1 MKRRM
6 EQLING
12 RYIYEVPEL
21 HFSDEQINVKT
32 KAGENYRG
40 ELYIGAKDGRR
51 IKGMIMSEDRRLLI
65 AKDKFAGKSACI
77 PYGIDVKGL
86 NPGDRVDTELVINSN
101 IGEYT
106 IPVHLEVEESH
117 IGTSR
122 GVIRTLNEFVK
133 LAQKDF
139 REAFRLYTN
148 RNFKDIL
155 VGSDRK
161 YMTWYM
167 GMTRNPV
174 TYQHMEEFL
183 IATGKKKPVEL
194 HLDKD
199 SRDLERI
206 EATVKDSLYIY
217 RSNWGYVNAEIEVRG
232 DFLEVEKK
240 IITSDDFIGSVCG
253 LEYLV
258 RKEKLRNGKNYGQIL
273 VKSVYGTLT
282 YEVTASGKT
291 EYEINTRYQENK
303 VLGNLFR
310 EYLQYRLQNQTE
322 EEWFLNSAR
331 EFENLRNFG
340 CYNRK
345 HQLMESFIYYRTGE
359 VIRALEILTPLAQ
372 VTFADTEAEE
382 EAWFLALSARCGLIS
397 KEQEA
402 AAKERVGGLYQ
413 RNPGSYLILEAL
425 FLLDSQLAHMDKRRL
440 FMMNELVDLGCRS
453 PFLYLE
459 VYQILKKDE
468 GSFQKLD
475 AFTIQVMHF
484 AARYQI
490 LTKELAFRICHLTD
504 SVRNYQ
510 KSIYSLLQYAYK
522 IYPCKEVLESIC
534 KYIMKGNPR
543 KPAYFDWYSRAVEAN
558 IRITRLYEYYIETMP
573 EHYQEVLPQVIRMY
587 FMYNNSLSDKKRASV
602 YANVIRNR
610 DKDRTTYLNYRKAME
625 QFAEVSWKAGRISE
639 DYAVIYQ
646 DCLRELKSREQA
658 EEAMQ
663 IIFTQRVYCD
673 DPNIRSVIVRHEELL
688 EEERYT
694 VNDGAAYVKIYTP
707 DAKLMFE
714 DGKRR
719 RYAVTVNY
727 NICKLLDE
735 KPYVKQCLQ
744 YNIENEGFLLHICGT
759 VNSHQEV
766 KAKNLGSYQR
776 AVLHPAFTKEYRD
789 RICRRVLEYYAAHT
803 GDDTLNSY
811 LREMDCTLPHGADL
825 RESGVRECSEGYMMF
840 AAVDKVLLCEL
851 LIGRGL
857 YDMAFSVIQEYGFE
871 GIKTES
877 LVKLTSRMILRTE
890 FVEQEELVYLAL
902 HVFREGKYDD
912 IILTYLSD
920 NYLGTVEG
928 MALLWERMKGFQ
940 LDTYT
945 LEEEILLLAMFGR
958 VHLETGWQILQSYI
972 SQKGKEQVVLSFLC
986 FEAFEYFLGQKEVND
1001 YIFLCIERCFERKVE
1016 LERICRLALLKYYA
1030 GRKNFTKLQ
1039 DSIIRSSLEEC
1050 NEIGLKFAFFKNL
1063 PAVYTKPLQMDDKVF
1078 VECRYPLDAKVTIH
1092 YSMICGDQEEGSY
1105 KSEPVRNM
1113 YQGIFVKDFLLF
1125 YGETLRYYLTVETE
1139 KESFETEKKTLRVD
1153 IAAEDGN
1160 SKYQLLNR
1168 ILEGMKLSNGKQ
1180 TEEAMEMYLLRE
1192 KMTGSLFC
1200 LMD

>member
-12 RYIYEVPEL
+12 RYIYEVPRL
-21 HFSDEQINVKT
+21 HFSDEQINVRT
-32 KAGENYRG
+32 KVDENYRG
-40 ELYIGAKDGRR
+40 ELYIGAEDGRR
-51 IKGMIMSEDRRLLI
+51 VKGMVMSEDRRLLL

-86 NPGDRVDTELVINSN
+86 KPGDCVDTDLVVNSN

-117 IGTSR
+117 IGTSG

-148 RNFKDIL
+148 KNFKDIL
-155 VGSDRK
+155 NGTDRK

-183 IATGKKKPVEL
+183 IAAGKKKPVEL
-194 HLDKD
+194 HLDKQ
-199 SRDLERI
+199 SRELERI
-206 EATVKDSLYIY
+206 EATLKDSLYIY
-217 RSNWGYVNAEIEVRG
+217 RSGWGYVNAEIEVCG
-232 DFLEVEKK
+232 NFLEVEKK
-240 IITSDDFIGSVCG
+240 IITSEDFIGSVCG

-258 RKEKLRNGKNYGQIL
+258 RKENLRNGKNFGRIL

-291 EYEINTRYQENK
+291 EYEINTRYQENRIFTS
-303 VLGNLFR
+303 LCR
-310 EYLQYRLQNQTE
+310 EYLQYRLNNLSE
-322 EEWFLNSAR
+322 EEWFSNSAR
-331 EFENLRNFG
+331 EFEELRNLG
-340 CYNRK
+340 CYNRR
-345 HQLMESFIYYRTGE
+345 HQLMESFIYYKTGE
-359 VIRALEILTPLAQ
+359 VIRALEILTPLSQ
-372 VTFADTEAEE
+372 IVFADTEAEE
-382 EAWFLALSARCGLIS
+382 EAWFLALAAKCGLIS

-402 AAKERVGGLYQ
+402 AAKERVAGLYQ
-413 RNPGSYLILEAL
+413 RNPGSFLILESL
-425 FLLDSQLAHMDKRRL
+425 FLLDSQMERMDKRRL
-440 FMMNELVDLGCRS
+440 FMLKELFDVGCRS

-459 VYQILKKDE
+459 VYEIMKKDA
-468 GSFQKLD
+468 GNSQRLD
-475 AFTIQVMHF
+475 SFTIQVMHF

-504 SVRNYQ
+504 SVKNFQ
-510 KSIYSLLQYAYK
+510 KSIYQLLKYAYNT
-522 IYPCKEVLESIC
+522 YPCKEMLESIC

-543 KPAYFDWYSRAVEAN
+543 KSDWFTWYSRAVEEN

-610 DKDRTTYLNYRKAME
+610 EQDRTTFLNYRKAME
-625 QFAEVSWKAGRISE
+625 QFAEASWKAGRISE

-646 DCLRELKSREQA
+646 ECLSELKSREQA
-658 EEAMQ
+658 QQAMQ
-663 IIFTQRVYCD
+663 IIFTQRIYCD
-673 DPNIRSVIVRHEELL
+673 DPNIRSVIVRHEELM
-688 EEERYT
+688 EEEQYT
-694 VNDGAAYVKIYTP
+694 VNDGVAYVKIYTP
-707 DAKLMFE
+707 DARLMFE

-719 RYAVTVNY
+719 RYAVTVHY
-727 NICKLLDE
+727 NIRKLLDE
-735 KPYVKQCLQ
+735 KSYVRQCLR
-744 YNIENEGFLLHICGT
+744 YGVEDAGFLLYVCGT
-759 VNSHQEV
+759 VNNHQEV
-766 KAKNLGSYQR
+766 RIKNLTSYQR

-789 RICRRVLEYYAAHT
+789 RTCRKVLEYYAAHA
-803 GDDTLNSY
+803 GDDTLGSY
-811 LREMDCTLPHGADL
+811 LRDMD
-825 RESGVRECSEGYMMF
+825 YMMF
-840 AAVDKVLLCEL
+840 AAVDKVLLCEI
-851 LIGRGL
+851 LIEKGL

-871 GIKTES
+871 GIRTES
-877 LVKLTSRMILRTE
+877 LVKLASRMILRTE

-920 NYLGTVEG
+920 NYMGTVEG
-928 MALLWERMKGFQ
+928 MSLLWERMKGFQ

-958 VHLETGWQILQSYI
+958 VHLENGWRILQSYI
-972 SQKGKEQVVLSFLC
+972 SQKGKEQVILSFLC
-986 FEAFEYFLGQKEVND
+986 FEAYEYFLGEKKVDD
-1001 YIFLCIERCFERKVE
+1001 YIFRYMELCFDRNVE

-1030 GRKNFTKLQ
+1030 ERKDYTKLQ
-1039 DSIIRSSLEEC
+1039 DGIIRRTLEEC
-1050 NEIGLKFAFFKNL
+1050 NEVGLKFAFFKNL
-1063 PAVYTKPLQMDDKVF
+1063 PAAYTKPLQLDDKIF

-1092 YSMICGDQEEGSY
+1092 YCMISGKQEEGKY

-1125 YGETLRYYLTVETE
+1125 YGEALRYYLSVETE
-1139 KESFETEKKTLRVD
+1139 KESFETKKRTLRVD
-1153 IAAEDGN
+1153 IAAEDGD

-1168 ILEGMKLSNGKQ
+1168 ILEGMKLSNGNQ
-1180 TEEAMEMYLLRE
+1180 TEEAMEKYLLRE
-1192 KMTGSLFC
+1192 KMTDSLFH
-1200 LMD
+1200 LME

>member
-1 MKRRM
+1 MR
-6 EQLING
+6 
-12 RYIYEVPEL
+12 
-21 HFSDEQINVKT
+21 T

-40 ELYIGAKDGRR
+40 ELYIGAEDSRR
-51 IKGMIMSEDRRLLI
+51 IKGMIMSEDRRLLLE
-65 AKDKFAGKSACI
+65 KDKFAGKSACI
-77 PYGIDVKGL
+77 SYGIDVKGL
-86 NPGDRVDTELVINSN
+86 NPGDCVDTELVINSN

-106 IPVHLEVEESH
+106 IPVHLEVEESQ
-117 IGTSR
+117 IGTSG
-122 GVIRTLNEFVK
+122 GVIHTLNEFVK

-155 VGSDRK
+155 VGTDRK

-183 IATGKKKPVEL
+183 IAAGKKKPVEL

-206 EATVKDSLYIY
+206 GATVKDSLYIY
-217 RSNWGYVNAEIEVRG
+217 RSSWGYVNAEIGVRG

-253 LEYLV
+253 LEYLI

-291 EYEINTRYQENK
+291 EYELNTRHQENK
-303 VLGNLFR
+303 GLCDLSK
-310 EYLQYRLQNQTE
+310 EYLQYCLENQTE
-322 EEWFLNSAR
+322 EEWFANCVQ
-331 EFENLRNFG
+331 EFESLRNLG

-345 HQLMESFIYYRTGE
+345 HQLLESYMYYKTGE
-359 VIRALEILTPLAQ
+359 VIRALAILTPLGQ
-372 VTFADTEAEE
+372 VVFSDAEAEE
-382 EAWFLALSARCGLIS
+382 EAWFWALAAKCGLIS
-397 KEQEA
+397 REQEA
-402 AAKERVGGLYQ
+402 VAKERVTALYQ
-413 RNPGSYLILEAL
+413 RNPGSFLILEAL
-425 FLLDSQLAHMDKRRL
+425 FWLDSQLAHMDKRRL
-440 FMMNELVDLGCRS
+440 FMLKELFDLGCRS

-459 VYQILKKDE
+459 VYRILQKDE

-490 LTKELAFRICHLTD
+490 LSKELAFRICHLTD
-504 SVRNYQ
+504 SVRNFQ
-510 KSIYSLLQYAYK
+510 KSIYQLLQYAYK
-522 IYPCKEVLESIC
+522 IYPCREVLESIC

-543 KPAYFDWYSRAVEAN
+543 RTAYFDWYSRAVEEN
-558 IRITRLYEYYIETMP
+558 IRITGLYEYYIETMP

-587 FMYNNSLSDKKRASV
+587 FVYNNRLSDKKRASV

-625 QFAEVSWKAGRISE
+625 EFAKASWKAGRISE

-646 DCLRELKSREQA
+646 ECLSELKSREQA

-673 DPNIRSVIVRHEELL
+673 DPNIHSVIVRHEELL

-694 VNDGAAYVKIYTP
+694 VNDGVAYVKIYTP
-707 DAKLMFE
+707 DAKLLFE
-714 DGKRR
+714 DSKRR
-719 RYAVTVNY
+719 RYAVTVRY
-727 NICKLLDE
+727 NIRKLLDE
-735 KPYVKQCLQ
+735 KPYVRQCLQ
-744 YNIENEGFLLHICGT
+744 YDIENEGLLLHICKAANGR
-759 VNSHQEV
+759 QEV
-766 KAKNLGSYQR
+766 KAKNLSSYQR
-776 AVLHPAFTKEYRD
+776 AALHPAFTKEYRD
-789 RICRRVLEYYAAHT
+789 RICARVLEYYAAHA
-803 GDDTLNSY
+803 GDDSLGSY
-811 LREMDCTLPHGADL
+811 LREMD
-825 RESGVRECSEGYMMF
+825 YMMF
-840 AAVDKVLLCEL
+840 AAVDKVLLCEI
-851 LIGRGL
+851 LIGKGL

-871 GIKTES
+871 GINTDS

-958 VHLETGWQILQSYI
+958 VPLDNGWRILQSYI
-972 SQKGKEQVVLSFLC
+972 RQKGKKQVILSFLC
-986 FEAFEYFLGQKEVND
+986 FEAYEYFLGEKEVNE
-1001 YIFLCIERCFERKVE
+1001 FVFECMETCLEHKVE

-1030 GRKNFTKLQ
+1030 GRKEFTKRQ
-1039 DSIIRSSLEEC
+1039 DEIIRSTLEEC

-1063 PAVYTKPLQMDDKVF
+1063 PAVYTKPLQLDDKIF

-1092 YSMICGDQEEGSY
+1092 YCMFSGGQEVGTY

-1125 YGETLRYYLTVETE
+1125 YGETLCYYLTVETE
-1139 KESFETEKKTLRVD
+1139 KRTFETEKKTLRVD

-1192 KMTGSLFC
+1192 KLTGSLFC